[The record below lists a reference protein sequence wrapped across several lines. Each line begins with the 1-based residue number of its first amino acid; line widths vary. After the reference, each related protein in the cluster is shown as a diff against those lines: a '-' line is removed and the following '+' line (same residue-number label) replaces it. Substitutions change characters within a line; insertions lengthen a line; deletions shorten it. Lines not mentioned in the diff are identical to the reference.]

1 MLFKLHSIPFLMI
14 ALGIEGTAHTLGI
27 GIVTEDKVLANVFN
41 TLTTEK
47 GGIHPK
53 EAAEHHAKLLRPLLK
68 KALQEAKV
76 NIKDVDVIAF
86 SQGPGLGPALRVVA
100 TAARALALRYNKP
113 IVGVN
118 HCIAHVEV
126 TKMFGIKD
134 PVGLYVSGGNTQI
147 LALEGGRYRV
157 FGETLDIGIG
167 NAIDTFAREIGLG
180 FPGGPKIEKLAQR
193 GEKYIEL
200 PYTVKGMDL
209 SFSGILT
216 EAVRK
221 YKTGKYKLEDIAYSF
236 QETAF
241 AALIEVTERA
251 VAHTGKEEVVLV
263 GGVAANNRLRE
274 MLKTMSEERSIKFF
288 VPPYDLCRD
297 NGAMIAY
304 NGLRMFKAGIRFNI
318 EETIV
323 KQKFRTD
330 EMEVTW

>member
-1 MLFKLHSIPFLMI
+1 MI

-27 GIVTEDKVLANVFN
+27 GIVTEKKVLANVFD

-53 EAAEHHAKLLRPLLK
+53 EAAEHHARLLKPLLR
-68 KALQEAKV
+68 KALGTAGITME
-76 NIKDVDVIAF
+76 DVDLIAF

-100 TAARALALRYNKP
+100 TAARALAIKYNKP

-118 HCIAHVEV
+118 HCIAHVEI
-126 TKMFGIKD
+126 TKMFGVKD
-134 PVGLYVSGGNTQI
+134 PVGLYVSGGNTQV

-167 NAIDTFAREIGLG
+167 NAIDTFARELGIG
-180 FPGGPKIEKLAQR
+180 FPGGGPKIEKLALKGKR
-193 GEKYIEL
+193 YIEL
-200 PYTVKGMDL
+200 PYAVKGMDL
-209 SFSGILT
+209 SFSGVLT

-221 YKTGKYKLEDIAYSF
+221 YRTGRYRIEDLAYSF

-241 AALIEVTERA
+241 AALVEVTERA

-274 MLKTMSEERSIKFF
+274 MLKIMAEDRGIKFF

-304 NGLRMFKAGIRFNI
+304 TGLRMYLGGGVRFKI
-318 EETIV
+318 EDTIV

-330 EMEVTW
+330 EVEVVWR

>member
-1 MLFKLHSIPFLMI
+1 ML

-27 GIVTEDKVLANVFN
+27 GIVTEKKVLANVFD
-41 TLTTEK
+41 TLTSEK

-53 EAAEHHAKLLRPLLK
+53 EAAEHHARLMKPLLRR
-68 KALQEAKV
+68 ALEEAKV
-76 NIKDVDVIAF
+76 SIEDIDVIAF

-100 TAARALALRYNKP
+100 TAARALAIKYKKP

-118 HCIAHVEV
+118 HCIAHVEI
-126 TKMFGIKD
+126 TKMFGVKD
-134 PVGLYVSGGNTQI
+134 PVGLYVSGGNTQV

-167 NAIDTFAREIGLG
+167 NAIDVFARELGLG
-180 FPGGPKIEKLAQR
+180 FPGGPKLEKLAEK

-200 PYTVKGMDL
+200 PYAVKGMDL
-209 SFSGILT
+209 SFSGLLT
-216 EAVRK
+216 EAIRK
-221 YKTGKYKLEDIAYSF
+221 YRSGKYRAEDLAYSF

-241 AALIEVTERA
+241 AALVEVTERA
-251 VAHTGKEEVVLV
+251 VAHTEKEEVVLV

-274 MLKTMSEERSIKFF
+274 MLKIMTEDRGIKFF

-304 NGLRMFKAGIRFNI
+304 TGLRMYKAGISFKL
-318 EETIV
+318 EDTIV

-330 EMEVTW
+330 EVEITW

>member
-1 MLFKLHSIPFLMI
+1 MI
-14 ALGIEGTAHTLGI
+14 TLGIEGTAHTLGI
-27 GIVTEDKVLANVFN
+27 GIVTEEKVLANIFD

-118 HCIAHVEV
+118 HCIAHVEI
-126 TKMFGIKD
+126 TKMFGIRD
-134 PVGLYVSGGNTQI
+134 PVGLYVSGGNTQV

-167 NAIDTFAREIGLG
+167 NAIDTFAREVGLG
-180 FPGGPKIEKLAQR
+180 FPGGPKIEKLAQK

-274 MLKTMSEERSIKFF
+274 MLKTMSEERGIKFF

-304 NGLRMFKAGIRFNI
+304 NGLRMFKAGIRFSI

>member
-1 MLFKLHSIPFLMI
+1 MI
-14 ALGIEGTAHTLGI
+14 TLGIEGTAHTLGI
-27 GIVTEDKVLANVFN
+27 GIVTEEKVLANIFD

-118 HCIAHVEV
+118 HCIAHVEI
-126 TKMFGIKD
+126 TKMFGIRD
-134 PVGLYVSGGNTQI
+134 PVGLYVSGGNTQV

-180 FPGGPKIEKLAQR
+180 FPGGPKIEKLAQK

-274 MLKTMSEERSIKFF
+274 MLKTMSEERNIKFF

-304 NGLRMFKAGIRFNI
+304 NGLRMFKAGIRFSI

>member
-1 MLFKLHSIPFLMI
+1 MI
-14 ALGIEGTAHTLGI
+14 TLGIEGTAHTLGI
-27 GIVTEDKVLANVFN
+27 GIVTEEKVLANIFD

-68 KALQEAKV
+68 KAFQEAKV

-118 HCIAHVEV
+118 HCIAHVEI
-126 TKMFGIKD
+126 TKMFGIRD
-134 PVGLYVSGGNTQI
+134 PVGLYVSGGNTQV

-167 NAIDTFAREIGLG
+167 NAIDTFAREVGLG
-180 FPGGPKIEKLAQR
+180 FPGGPKIEKLAQK

-274 MLKTMSEERSIKFF
+274 MLKTMSEERNIKFF

-304 NGLRMFKAGIRFNI
+304 NGLRMFKAGIRFSI

>member
-1 MLFKLHSIPFLMI
+1 MI

-27 GIVTEDKVLANVFN
+27 GIVTENEVLANVFH

-53 EAAEHHAKLLRPLLK
+53 EAAEHHAKLMKPLLK
-68 KALQEAKV
+68 KALQKAGISIE
-76 NIKDVDVIAF
+76 DVDVIAF
-86 SQGPGLGPALRVVA
+86 SQGPGLGPCLRVVA
-100 TAARALALRYNKP
+100 TAARALAIKYSKP

-118 HCIAHVEV
+118 HCIAHVEI
-126 TKMFGIKD
+126 TKMFGVKD
-134 PVGLYVSGGNTQI
+134 PVGLYVSGGNTQV

-167 NAIDTFAREIGLG
+167 NALDTFARELGLG
-180 FPGGPKIEKLAQR
+180 FPGGPKIEKLAQK
-193 GEKYIEL
+193 GERYIEL
-200 PYTVKGMDL
+200 PYAVKGMDL
-209 SFSGILT
+209 SFSGLLT

-221 YKTGKYKLEDIAYSF
+221 FKSGKYRIEDIAYSF

-241 AALIEVTERA
+241 AALVEVTERA
-251 VAHTGKEEVVLV
+251 VAHTEKEEVVLV

-274 MLKTMSEERSIKFF
+274 MLKIMAEDRGVKFF

-304 NGLRMFKAGIRFNI
+304 TGLLMYKAGVRFKI
-318 EETIV
+318 EDTIV
-323 KQKFRTD
+323 NQRFRTD
-330 EMEVTW
+330 EVEVIW

>member
-1 MLFKLHSIPFLMI
+1 MI

-27 GIVTEDKVLANVFN
+27 GIVTEDKVLANVFD

-68 KALQEAKV
+68 KALKEAK
-76 NIKDVDVIAF
+76 ISIGDVDLIAF

-100 TAARALALRYNKP
+100 TAARALAIGYNKP

-118 HCIAHVEV
+118 HCIAHVEI
-126 TKMFGIKD
+126 TKMFGVKD
-134 PVGLYVSGGNTQI
+134 PVGLYVSGGNTQV

-167 NAIDTFAREIGLG
+167 NAIDTFARELGLG
-180 FPGGPKIEKLAQR
+180 FPGGPKIEKLAQK

-200 PYTVKGMDL
+200 PYAVKGMDL

-221 YKTGKYKLEDIAYSF
+221 YKTGKYRVEDLAYSF

-241 AALIEVTERA
+241 AALVEVTERA

-274 MLKTMSEERSIKFF
+274 MLRIMCEDRGVKFF

-304 NGLRMFKAGIRFNI
+304 TGLRMFKAGIKFSL

-330 EMEVTW
+330 EVEVTW

>member
-1 MLFKLHSIPFLMI
+1 MI
-14 ALGIEGTAHTLGI
+14 TLGIEGTAHTLGI
-27 GIVTEDKVLANVFN
+27 GIVTEEKVLANIFD

-118 HCIAHVEV
+118 HCIAHVEI
-126 TKMFGIKD
+126 TKMFGIRD
-134 PVGLYVSGGNTQI
+134 PVGLYVSGGNTQV

-167 NAIDTFAREIGLG
+167 NAIDTFAREVGLG
-180 FPGGPKIEKLAQR
+180 FPGGPKIEKLAQK

-274 MLKTMSEERSIKFF
+274 MLKTMSEERNIKFF

-304 NGLRMFKAGIRFNI
+304 NGLRMFKAGIRFSI

>member
-1 MLFKLHSIPFLMI
+1 MI
-14 ALGIEGTAHTLGI
+14 TLGIEGTAHTLGI
-27 GIVTEDKVLANVFN
+27 GIVTEEKVLANIFD

-113 IVGVN
+113 IIGVN
-118 HCIAHVEV
+118 HCIAHVEI
-126 TKMFGIKD
+126 TKMFGIRD
-134 PVGLYVSGGNTQI
+134 PVGLYVSGGNTQV

-167 NAIDTFAREIGLG
+167 NAIDTFAREVGLG
-180 FPGGPKIEKLAQR
+180 FPGGPKIEKLAQK

-274 MLKTMSEERSIKFF
+274 MLKTMSEERNIKFF

-304 NGLRMFKAGIRFNI
+304 NGLRMFKAGIRFSI

>member
-1 MLFKLHSIPFLMI
+1 MI
-14 ALGIEGTAHTLGI
+14 TLGIEGTAHTLGI
-27 GIVTEDKVLANVFN
+27 GIVTEEKVLANIFD

-118 HCIAHVEV
+118 HCIAHVEI
-126 TKMFGIKD
+126 TKMFGIRD
-134 PVGLYVSGGNTQI
+134 PVGLYVSGGNTQV

-167 NAIDTFAREIGLG
+167 NAIDTFAREVGLG
-180 FPGGPKIEKLAQR
+180 FPGGPKIEKLAQK

-274 MLKTMSEERSIKFF
+274 MLKTMSEERNIKFF

-304 NGLRMFKAGIRFNI
+304 NGLRMFKAGIRFSI

-330 EMEVTW
+330 EMGVTW

>member
-1 MLFKLHSIPFLMI
+1 MI
-14 ALGIEGTAHTLGI
+14 ALGIEGTAHTLGV
-27 GIVTEDKVLANVFN
+27 GIVTEENVLSNVFD
-41 TLTTEK
+41 TLTTER

-53 EAAEHHAKLLRPLLK
+53 EAAEHHARLLKPLLR
-68 KALQEAKV
+68 KALQTAG
-76 NIKDVDVIAF
+76 ITIDDVDVIAF

-100 TAARALALRYNKP
+100 TAARALSIRHGKP

-118 HCIAHVEV
+118 HCIAHVEI
-126 TKMFGIKD
+126 TKMFGIRD
-134 PVGLYVSGGNTQI
+134 PVGLYVSGGNTQVI
-147 LALEGGRYRV
+147 ALEGRRYRV

-167 NAIDTFAREIGLG
+167 NAIDTFARELGIG
-180 FPGGPKIEKLAQR
+180 FPGGPKIEELARR
-193 GEKYIEL
+193 GERYVEL

-221 YKTGKYKLEDIAYSF
+221 YRTGRYRVEDLAYSF

-241 AALIEVTERA
+241 AALVEVTERA
-251 VAHTGKEEVVLV
+251 LAHTGKEEVVLV

-274 MLKTMSEERSIKFF
+274 MVGIMAEDRGVRFF

-304 NGLRMFKAGIRFNI
+304 TGLRMYMGGVRFSL
-318 EETIV
+318 EDTVV

-330 EMEVTW
+330 EVEVTWE

>member
-1 MLFKLHSIPFLMI
+1 MI

-27 GIVTEDKVLANVFN
+27 GVVTEKEVLANVFD

-68 KALQEAKV
+68 KTLKEARV
-76 NIKDVDVIAF
+76 SIEDVDVIAF

-100 TAARALALRYNKP
+100 TAARALAIKYNKP

-118 HCIAHVEV
+118 HCIAHVEI
-126 TKMFGIKD
+126 TKMFGVKD
-134 PVGLYVSGGNTQI
+134 PVGLYVSGGNTQV
-147 LALEGGRYRV
+147 LALEGGKYRV

-180 FPGGPKIEKLAQR
+180 FPGGPKIEKLAQK
-193 GEKYIEL
+193 GERYIEL
-200 PYTVKGMDL
+200 PYAVKGMDL

-221 YKTGKYKLEDIAYSF
+221 YKSGKYRVEDLAYSF

-241 AALIEVTERA
+241 AALVEVTERA

-274 MLKTMSEERSIKFF
+274 MLKMMTEDRGIAFF

-304 NGLRMFKAGIRFNI
+304 TGLRMFKGGIRFNL

-330 EMEVTW
+330 EVEVTWD

>member
-1 MLFKLHSIPFLMI
+1 MI

-27 GIVTEDKVLANVFN
+27 GIVTEGKVLANVFD

-53 EAAEHHAKLLRPLLK
+53 EAAEHHAKLLKPLLR
-68 KALQEAKV
+68 KALDRA
-76 NIKDVDVIAF
+76 DVSMDEIDIVAF
-86 SQGPGLGPALRVVA
+86 SQGPGLGPCLRVVA
-100 TAARALALRYNKP
+100 TAARALAIRYGKP

-118 HCIAHVEV
+118 HCIAHVEI
-126 TKMFGIKD
+126 TKMFGVKD
-134 PVGLYVSGGNTQI
+134 PVGLYVSGGNTQV

-167 NAIDTFAREIGLG
+167 NAIDTFARELGLG
-180 FPGGPKIEKLAQR
+180 FPGGPKIEELAKK

-200 PYTVKGMDL
+200 PYAVKGMDL
-209 SFSGILT
+209 SFSGVLT

-221 YKTGKYKLEDIAYSF
+221 YRTGRYRVDDLAYSF

-241 AALIEVTERA
+241 SALVEVTERA
-251 VAHTGKEEVVLV
+251 VAHTGKNEVVLV

-274 MLKTMSEERSIKFF
+274 MLKAMTSERGVEFF

-304 NGLRMFKAGIRFNI
+304 TGLRMYLGGVRFKI
-318 EETIV
+318 EETVV

-330 EMEVTW
+330 EVKVTWG

>member
-1 MLFKLHSIPFLMI
+1 MI
-14 ALGIEGTAHTLGI
+14 TLGIEGTAHTLGI
-27 GIVTEDKVLANVFN
+27 GIVTEERVLANVFD

-53 EAAEHHAKLLRPLLK
+53 EAAEHHARILKPLLK
-68 KALQEAKV
+68 KALEAAG
-76 NIKDVDVIAF
+76 ITMDDVDLVAF

-100 TAARALALRYNKP
+100 TAARALAIKHDKP

-118 HCIAHVEV
+118 HCIAHVEI
-126 TKMFGIKD
+126 TKIFGVRD
-134 PVGLYVSGGNTQI
+134 PVGLYVSGGNTQV

-167 NAIDTFAREIGLG
+167 NAIDTFARELGIG
-180 FPGGPKIEKLAQR
+180 FPGGPKIEKLARR

-200 PYTVKGMDL
+200 PYAVKGMDL

-221 YKTGKYKLEDIAYSF
+221 YRTGRYSVEDLAYSF

-241 AALIEVTERA
+241 AALVEVTERA

-274 MLKTMSEERSIKFF
+274 MLGIMTEDRGIEFF

-304 NGLRMFKAGIRFNI
+304 AGLRMYLGGIRFKI
-318 EETIV
+318 SDTIV
-323 KQKFRTD
+323 KQRFRTD
-330 EMEVTW
+330 EVEVVWN

>member
-1 MLFKLHSIPFLMI
+1 MI
-14 ALGIEGTAHTLGI
+14 VLGIEGTAHTLGI
-27 GIVTEDKVLANVFN
+27 GIVTERKVLANVFD

-53 EAAEHHAKLLRPLLK
+53 KAAEHHAKLLKPLLR
-68 KALQEAKV
+68 KALEKAGV
-76 NIKDVDVIAF
+76 SMDDVDVIAF

-100 TAARALALRYNKP
+100 TAARALAIRYGKP

-118 HCIAHVEV
+118 HCIAHVEI
-126 TKMFGIKD
+126 TKMFGVKD
-134 PVGLYVSGGNTQI
+134 PVGLYVSGGNTQV

-180 FPGGPKIEKLAQR
+180 FPGGPKIERLAQR
-193 GEKYIEL
+193 GERYIEL
-200 PYTVKGMDL
+200 PYAVKGMDL
-209 SFSGILT
+209 SFSGLLT

-221 YKTGKYKLEDIAYSF
+221 YRSGRYRIEDLAYSF

-241 AALIEVTERA
+241 SALVEVTERA

-274 MLKTMSEERSIKFF
+274 MLKVMAGDRGVDFF

-304 NGLRMFKAGIRFNI
+304 TGLRMYLGGVKFKIR
-318 EETIV
+318 ETVV

-330 EMEVTW
+330 EVEVTWS

>member
-1 MLFKLHSIPFLMI
+1 MI
-14 ALGIEGTAHTLGI
+14 VLGIEGTAHTLGV
-27 GIVTEDKVLANVFN
+27 GIVTEKEVLANVFH

-53 EAAEHHAKLLRPLLK
+53 EAAEHHAKLLKVLLK
-68 KALQEAKV
+68 KALEEARISMEDIDAV
-76 NIKDVDVIAF
+76 AF
-86 SQGPGLGPALRVVA
+86 SQGPGLGPCLRVVA
-100 TAARALALRYNKP
+100 TAARAIAIKHSKP
-113 IVGVN
+113 IIGVN
-118 HCIAHVEV
+118 HCIAHVEI
-126 TKMFGIKD
+126 TKLFGVKD
-134 PVGLYVSGGNTQI
+134 PVGLYVSGGNTQV

-167 NAIDTFAREIGLG
+167 NAIDTFARELGLG
-180 FPGGPKIEKLAQR
+180 FPGGPKIERLAR
-193 GEKYIEL
+193 NGARYIEL
-200 PYTVKGMDL
+200 PYAVKGMDL

-221 YKTGKYKLEDIAYSF
+221 YRTGKYRIEDLAYSF

-241 AALIEVTERA
+241 SALVEVTERA
-251 VAHTGKEEVVLV
+251 LAHTGKEEVVLV

-274 MLKTMSEERSIKFF
+274 MLKMMTEDRGVEFF

-304 NGLRMFKAGIRFNI
+304 TGLRMYLGGVRFDIRD
-318 EETIV
+318 TVV

-330 EMEVTW
+330 EVEVTW

>member
-1 MLFKLHSIPFLMI
+1 MI

-27 GIVTEDKVLANVFN
+27 GIVTEDKVLANVMD
-41 TLTTEK
+41 TLTTER

-53 EAAEHHAKLLRPLLK
+53 EAAEHHAKLMKFLLK
-68 KALQEAKV
+68 RALQEAE
-76 NIKDVDVIAF
+76 ISIEDIDVIAF
-86 SQGPGLGPALRVVA
+86 SQGPGLGPCLRVVA
-100 TAARALALRYNKP
+100 TAARALAIRYNKP

-118 HCIAHVEV
+118 HCIAHVEI

-134 PVGLYVSGGNTQI
+134 PVGLYVSGGNTQV

-167 NAIDTFAREIGLG
+167 NALDTFARELGLG
-180 FPGGPKIEKLAQR
+180 FPGGPKIEKLAQK

-200 PYTVKGMDL
+200 PYAVKGMDL
-209 SFSGILT
+209 SFSGLLT

-221 YKTGKYKLEDIAYSF
+221 FKSGRYKIEDIAYSF

-241 AALIEVTERA
+241 AALVEVTERA
-251 VAHTGKEEVVLV
+251 VAHTEKEEVVLV

-274 MLKTMSEERSIKFF
+274 MLKIMTEDRGVKFF

-304 NGLRMFKAGIRFNI
+304 TGLLMYKAGVMFKI
-318 EETIV
+318 EDTIV
-323 KQKFRTD
+323 NQRFRTD
-330 EMEVTW
+330 EVEVTW

>member
-1 MLFKLHSIPFLMI
+1 ML

-27 GIVTEDKVLANVFN
+27 GIVSEDKVLANVFD

-53 EAAEHHAKLLRPLLK
+53 EAAEHHARLMKPLLR
-68 KALQEAKV
+68 KALSEAGV
-76 NIKDVDVIAF
+76 SLDDIDVIAF

-100 TAARALALRYNKP
+100 TAARALAVKYRKP

-118 HCIAHVEV
+118 HCIAHVEI
-126 TKMFGIKD
+126 TKMFGVKD
-134 PVGLYVSGGNTQI
+134 PVGLYVSGGNTQV

-167 NAIDTFAREIGLG
+167 NAIDVFARELGLG
-180 FPGGPKIEKLAQR
+180 FPGGPKVEKLAEK

-200 PYTVKGMDL
+200 PYAVKGMDL
-209 SFSGILT
+209 SFSGLLT
-216 EAVRK
+216 EAIRK
-221 YKTGKYKLEDIAYSF
+221 YRSGKYRVEDLAYSF

-241 AALIEVTERA
+241 AALVEVTERA
-251 VAHTGKEEVVLV
+251 VAHTEKDEVVLV

-274 MLKTMSEERSIKFF
+274 MLRIMTEDRGIKFF

-304 NGLRMFKAGIRFNI
+304 TGLRMYKAGISFRL

-330 EMEVTW
+330 EVEIVW

>member
-1 MLFKLHSIPFLMI
+1 MI

-27 GIVTEDKVLANVFN
+27 GIVTEEKVLANVFD

-68 KALQEAKV
+68 KALREAK
-76 NIKDVDVIAF
+76 IGMEDVDIISF

-100 TAARALALRYNKP
+100 TAARALAIRYNKP

-118 HCIAHVEV
+118 HCIAHVEI
-126 TKMFGIKD
+126 TKMFGVKD
-134 PVGLYVSGGNTQI
+134 PVGLYVSGGNTQV
-147 LALEGGRYRV
+147 LALEGRRYRV

-180 FPGGPKIEKLAQR
+180 FPGGPKIEKLAQK

-200 PYTVKGMDL
+200 PHAVKGMDL

-221 YKTGKYKLEDIAYSF
+221 YKSGKYRAEDLAYSF

-241 AALIEVTERA
+241 AALVEVTERA

-274 MLKTMSEERSIKFF
+274 MLGIMCEDRGVKFF

-304 NGLRMFKAGIRFNI
+304 TGLRMFKAGIKFDL

>member
-1 MLFKLHSIPFLMI
+1 MI
-14 ALGIEGTAHTLGI
+14 TLGIEGTAHTLGI
-27 GIVTEDKVLANVFN
+27 GIVTEEKVLANIFD

-118 HCIAHVEV
+118 HCIAHVEI
-126 TKMFGIKD
+126 TKMFGIRD
-134 PVGLYVSGGNTQI
+134 PVGLYVSGGNTQV

-167 NAIDTFAREIGLG
+167 NAIDTFAREVGLG
-180 FPGGPKIEKLAQR
+180 FPGGPKIEKLAQK

-216 EAVRK
+216 EAIRK

-274 MLKTMSEERSIKFF
+274 MLKTMSEERNIKFF

-304 NGLRMFKAGIRFNI
+304 NGLRMFKAGIRFSI

-330 EMEVTW
+330 EMGVTW

>member
-1 MLFKLHSIPFLMI
+1 MI
-14 ALGIEGTAHTLGI
+14 VLGMEGTAHTLGI
-27 GIVTEDKVLANVFN
+27 GIVTENKVLANVFH

-53 EAAEHHAKLLRPLLK
+53 EAAEHHAKLLKTLLK
-68 KALQEAKV
+68 KALDEAGV
-76 NIKDVDVIAF
+76 GIKDVDVIAF
-86 SQGPGLGPALRVVA
+86 SQGPGLGPCLRVVA
-100 TAARALALRYNKP
+100 TAARALAIKYEKP
-113 IVGVN
+113 VIGVN
-118 HCIAHVEV
+118 HCIAHVEI

-134 PVGLYVSGGNTQI
+134 PVGLYVSGGNTQV

-167 NAIDTFAREIGLG
+167 NAIDTFAREIGIG
-180 FPGGPKIEKLAQR
+180 FPGGPRIEKLALA
-193 GEKYIEL
+193 GKHYIEL
-200 PYTVKGMDL
+200 PYAVKGMDL
-209 SFSGILT
+209 SFSGLLT

-221 YKTGKYKLEDIAYSF
+221 YKSGKYWIEDLAYSF

-241 AALIEVTERA
+241 AALVEVTERA
-251 VAHTGKEEVVLV
+251 VAHTGKDEVVLV

-274 MLKTMSEERSIKFF
+274 MLRIMTEDRGIRFF

-304 NGLRMFKAGIRFNI
+304 TGLRMYRGGVRFSL
-318 EETIV
+318 EDTAV

-330 EMEVTW
+330 EVEVTWN

>member
-1 MLFKLHSIPFLMI
+1 MI
-14 ALGIEGTAHTLGI
+14 TLGIEGTAHTLGI
-27 GIVTEDKVLANVFN
+27 GIVTEEKVLANIFD

-53 EAAEHHAKLLRPLLK
+53 EAAKHHAKLLRPLLK

-118 HCIAHVEV
+118 HCIAHVEI
-126 TKMFGIKD
+126 TKMFGIRD
-134 PVGLYVSGGNTQI
+134 PVGLYVSGGNTQV

-167 NAIDTFAREIGLG
+167 NAIDTFAREVGLG
-180 FPGGPKIEKLAQR
+180 FPGGPKIEKLAQK

-274 MLKTMSEERSIKFF
+274 MLKTMSEERNIKFF

-304 NGLRMFKAGIRFNI
+304 NGLRMFKAGIRFSI

>member
-1 MLFKLHSIPFLMI
+1 MI

-27 GIVTEDKVLANVFN
+27 GIVTEDRVLANVFD

-53 EAAEHHAKLLRPLLK
+53 EAAEHHAKLLKPLLR
-68 KALQEAKV
+68 KALETAG
-76 NIKDVDVIAF
+76 IGMEDVDVIAF

-100 TAARALALRYNKP
+100 TAARALAIRYSKP

-118 HCIAHVEV
+118 HCIAHVEI
-126 TKMFGIKD
+126 TKMFGVKD
-134 PVGLYVSGGNTQI
+134 PVGLYVSGGNTQV

-180 FPGGPKIEKLAQR
+180 FPGGPKIERLAR
-193 GEKYIEL
+193 KGERYIEL
-200 PYTVKGMDL
+200 PYAVKGMDL
-209 SFSGILT
+209 SFSGLLT

-221 YKTGKYKLEDIAYSF
+221 YRTGKYRVEDLAYSF

-241 AALIEVTERA
+241 SALVEVTERA

-274 MLKTMSEERSIKFF
+274 MLRMMAEDRGIDFF

-304 NGLRMFKAGIRFNI
+304 TGLRMFKAGISFRL
-318 EETIV
+318 EETVV

-330 EMEVTW
+330 EVEVVWA

>member
-1 MLFKLHSIPFLMI
+1 MI

-27 GIVTEDKVLANVFN
+27 GIVTEEKVLANVFD

-68 KALQEAKV
+68 KALREAK
-76 NIKDVDVIAF
+76 IGMEDVDIISF

-100 TAARALALRYNKP
+100 TATRALAIRYNKP

-118 HCIAHVEV
+118 HCIAHVEI
-126 TKMFGIKD
+126 TKMFGVKD
-134 PVGLYVSGGNTQI
+134 PVGLYVSGGNTQV

-180 FPGGPKIEKLAQR
+180 FPGGPKIEKLAQK

-200 PYTVKGMDL
+200 PYAVKGMDL

-221 YKTGKYKLEDIAYSF
+221 YKSGKYRAEDLAYSF

-241 AALIEVTERA
+241 AALVEVTERA

-274 MLKTMSEERSIKFF
+274 MLGIMCEDRGVKFF

-304 NGLRMFKAGIRFNI
+304 TGLRMFKAGIKFDL

>member
-1 MLFKLHSIPFLMI
+1 MI

-27 GIVTEDKVLANVFN
+27 GIVTEKKVLANVFD
-41 TLTTEK
+41 TLTTER

-53 EAAEHHAKLLRPLLK
+53 EAAEHHARLLKPLLR
-68 KALQEAKV
+68 KAFQTAG
-76 NIKDVDVIAF
+76 ITMDDVDVIAF
-86 SQGPGLGPALRVVA
+86 SQGPGLGPALRVIA
-100 TAARALALRYNKP
+100 TAARALAIRYNKP

-118 HCIAHVEV
+118 HCIAHVEI
-126 TKMFGIKD
+126 TKMFGVKD
-134 PVGLYVSGGNTQI
+134 PVGLYVSGGNTQV

-167 NAIDTFAREIGLG
+167 NAIDTFARELGIG
-180 FPGGPKIEKLAQR
+180 FPGGPKIERLALK
-193 GEKYIEL
+193 GERYIEL
-200 PYTVKGMDL
+200 PYAVKGMDL
-209 SFSGILT
+209 SFSGLLT

-221 YKTGKYKLEDIAYSF
+221 YRTGKYRVEDLAYSF

-241 AALIEVTERA
+241 SALVEVTERA

-274 MLKTMSEERSIKFF
+274 MLKIMTKDRRVEFF

-304 NGLRMFKAGIRFNI
+304 TGLRMFEAGIRFSL
-318 EETIV
+318 EETVV
-323 KQKFRTD
+323 KQRFRTD
-330 EMEVTW
+330 EVEVTWD